1 MRVVIDTNVI
11 ISRFL
16 SPSGSPAR
24 VLALWEDGRFEAVV
38 SEPILAEYDR
48 VLAYPK
54 IAVRLGLTSDEIAQ
68 TVADFRAFAVVIEPA
83 DQVTVIADDPSDNMF
98 LEAAIAGSCDY
109 VVSGDPHL
117 LRVGEY
123 RGIPVLTPAA
133 FLAVVQ
139 DADLA

>member
-54 IAVRLGLTSDEIAQ
+54 ITASLGLTSDEIAQ
-68 TVADFRAFAVVIEPA
+68 TVADFRAFPVVVEPA

-98 LEAAIAGSCDY
+98 LEAAIAA
-109 VVSGDPHL
+109 
-117 LRVGEY
+117 
-123 RGIPVLTPAA
+123 PVTTS
-133 FLAVVQ
+133 
-139 DADLA
+139 